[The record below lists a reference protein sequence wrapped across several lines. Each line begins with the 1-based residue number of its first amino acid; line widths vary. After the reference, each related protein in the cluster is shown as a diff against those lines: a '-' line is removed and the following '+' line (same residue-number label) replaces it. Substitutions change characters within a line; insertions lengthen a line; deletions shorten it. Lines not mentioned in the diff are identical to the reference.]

1 MHARP
6 QYRMV
11 LTLLAP
17 AAAMIIWIID
27 TTQPMIAKTMNV
39 MIYNT
44 VYSSVISVM
53 GLSFSFS
60 YSCEFSVTATVIV
73 FQFVFLFQ
81 LVILHNLQQP
91 LAY

>member
-1 MHARP
+1 MHVRP

-27 TTQPMIAKTMNV
+27 TTQPMIANTRKV
-39 MIYNT
+39 MIYNK

-53 GLSFSFS
+53 VFK
-60 YSCEFSVTATVIV
+60 
-73 FQFVFLFQ
+73 FQFQ
-81 LVILHNLQQP
+81 LQLRNF
-91 LAY
+91 